1 MRPIVPPSACRAT
14 AWRASRTTPARG
26 WPWTR
31 LNCKGFTLFEALA
44 ATMILATA
52 LVTILQLFSGG
63 MRSGH
68 LADQYT
74 RAVLHAREKMEEILL
89 APQMA
94 DETLSGPLAD
104 GFAWRAEI
112 VMQDPE
118 ENGAPPADG
127 LALFY
132 VHLQVDWEE
141 GRRQVDLKTLTL
153 AKVRDDAL

>member
-1 MRPIVPPSACRAT
+1 M
-14 AWRASRTTPARG
+14 
-26 WPWTR
+26 R

-94 DETLSGPLAD
+94 DETLSGQLDD
-104 GFAWRAEI
+104 GFTWQADI
-112 VMQDPE
+112 VMQNPE

-132 VHLQVDWEE
+132 VHLQVAWEE
-141 GRRQVDLKTLTL
+141 GRRQVDFKTLNL

>member
-1 MRPIVPPSACRAT
+1 MPPAACRPT
-14 AWRASRTTPARG
+14 ASRASRTTPVRR
-26 WPWTR
+26 WPAMR

-89 APQMA
+89 APQLA
-94 DETLSGPLAD
+94 DETLAGQLAD
-104 GFAWRAEI
+104 GFTWQADI
-112 VMQDPE
+112 IMQAPE
-118 ENGAPPADG
+118 ENGAPAADNPV
-127 LALFY
+127 LFY
-132 VHLQVDWEE
+132 IHLQVAWEQ